1 MALCEESK
9 AWETDA
15 AVAFRNPERK
25 ELILLDCENKVI
37 LEIGR
42 GVLRHCTVEVDTQ
55 PGRAACIVRL
65 IGEGLNTQRDKHCDR
80 QQDTEQIFHFC
91 IPSISIS
98 VLLNFYTKSSFHV
111 N

>member
-25 ELILLDCENKVI
+25 ELILLDCENIVI

-55 PGRAACIVRL
+55 PRGAACVVRL
-65 IGEGLNTQRDKHCDR
+65 IGEGLNTQRDKHCDC
-80 QQDTEQIFHFC
+80 Q
-91 IPSISIS
+91 
-98 VLLNFYTKSSFHV
+98 
-111 N
+111 

>member
-25 ELILLDCENKVI
+25 ELILLDCENIVI

-42 GVLRHCTVEVDTQ
+42 GVLRPV
-55 PGRAACIVRL
+55 
-65 IGEGLNTQRDKHCDR
+65 
-80 QQDTEQIFHFC
+80 
-91 IPSISIS
+91 PSRSIHS
-98 VLLNFYTKSSFHV
+98 QGVPLV
-111 N
+111 